1 MTHWKR
7 PWCWERLKAKREGG
21 GRGWD
26 GWMASLTQWTW
37 IWANSGRQWR
47 TEEPGVLQSMGS
59 QRVRH
64 DLATEQRQQQRGRVE
79 CPRVCL
85 LNICTLRG
93 SLLSAQHYWVF
104 DEQSPFWAGV
114 WNPFLI
120 TVFSKPPRTLVCGGA
135 HLAGSWWGLPKVSC
149 WALCVYSRNK
159 PVCIRIRYCS
169 SLYFAEDVEAQKESV
184 AF

>member
-26 GWMASLTQWTW
+26 GLMASLTQWTW

-47 TEEPGVLQSMGS
+47 TEEPGILQSMGS

-93 SLLSAQHYWVF
+93 SLLSALHYWVF
-104 DEQSPFWAGV
+104 DEPSPCWARV

-120 TVFSKPPRTLVCGGA
+120 TVFSKPREHSCVVGPTLLVLGEDFLKCHAEHSVYIHTISLCASELGIVL
-135 HLAGSWWGLPKVSC
+135 HCVSQRM
-149 WALCVYSRNK
+149 LKHRKN
-159 PVCIRIRYCS
+159 R
-169 SLYFAEDVEAQKESV
+169 
-184 AF
+184 